1 MSKLENKYNQMK
13 AQNKDIVY
21 ILRSGIFYI
30 FMNEDAVLINKTLGL
45 KITDLGPNIIKCG
58 FPISQVEKYKSML
71 DEKGIKYQIIDDL
84 PNSNVEAYLNDVEI
98 KKTLQKIANLNIDE
112 ITLRQAYDILLEINK
127 KLKNKPISD

>member
-13 AQNKDIVY
+13 TQNKDIVY

-58 FPISQVEKYKSML
+58 FPISQIEKYKSLL

-84 PNSNVEAYLNDVEI
+84 PNSNVEAYLNDIEI
-98 KKTLQKIANLNIDE
+98 KKILHKIANLNMDE
-112 ITLRQAYDILLEINK
+112 ISFRQAYDMLLEINK